1 MNLEGVGRV
10 ELYLT
15 RAYDVCRINEEDL
28 IKLQTKESNIGRA
41 LLPHEIQGL
50 FALPLIK
57 EAYQIPEHESSQS
70 SHNQRLR
77 GEFRTNGLIPK
88 FEDFNLNELEKIHE
102 WDHRVRVASNDL
114 KVNLTFQGGRGSK
127 RKISEEME

>member
-1 MNLEGVGRV
+1 M

-15 RAYDVCRINEEDL
+15 RAYDVCRITEEDL
-28 IKLQTKESNIGRA
+28 IRLQTKERNLGRA

-57 EAYQIPEHESSQS
+57 EAYQIPEHEASQS

-77 GEFRTNGLIPK
+77 GEFRNNGLIPK
-88 FEDFNLNELEKIHE
+88 YDDFNLNELEKIHE
-102 WDHRVRVASNDL
+102 WDHRVRVATDDL
-114 KVNLTFQGGRGSK
+114 KVNLTYQGSRGSK